1 MFVVT
6 CVRCGA
12 ELGDDAKFCRVCG
25 AAVAGVPSPPPSQV
39 PPPPPPQQYVPPQY
53 PPQGAPPYAPVVG
66 SFKYEI
72 KYRPSYSL
80 LEVKLPAEGYITAEA
95 GAMVYMSSN
104 VEVKTHTRAGQS
116 GVLGTLKV
124 SVLGGETLFI
134 NDFIAHGAEGKV
146 GFVSAPLGD
155 ITQLQIGQ
163 GRGYIIQR
171 SAYIAST
178 PNVKLD
184 TQWQGFT
191 KGLFGQNLFMI
202 KTLGEGDLFVNTFGA
217 IDKHELAPGE
227 KMVVD
232 NFHLCALS
240 DTCQY
245 QVRMFGGLKSTILG
259 GEGLIT
265 EVTGPGEVYVQTK
278 NPKEFA
284 DWLWM
289 YIAPKVQGNRSIKA
303 GGFRIGL

>member
-1 MFVVT
+1 MFVVS
-6 CVRCGA
+6 CPKCGA
-12 ELGDDAKFCRVCG
+12 EVDAAAKFCRICG
-25 AAVAGVPSPPPSQV
+25 ASVAAVQPLPPSSM
-39 PPPPPPQQYVPPQY
+39 PPPPPPPPPVY
-53 PPQGAPPYAPVVG
+53 PQGA
-66 SFKYEI
+66 SIKYEI
-72 KYRPSYSL
+72 KYSPSYSL
-80 LEVKLPAEGYITAEA
+80 LEVQLPANGYITAEA
-95 GAMVYMSSN
+95 GAMTYMSSN
-104 VEVKTHTRAGQS
+104 VEVKTHTRAEQS

-134 NDFIAHGAEGKV
+134 NDFIARGVEGKV

-155 ITQLQIGQ
+155 ITRLEISPSK
-163 GRGYIIQR
+163 GYIIQR

-202 KTLGEGDLFVNTFGA
+202 KTLGSGDLFVNTFGA
-217 IDKHELAPGE
+217 IDRHDLGVGE
-227 KMVVD
+227 KLIVD

-265 EVTGPGEVYVQTK
+265 EVTGPGEVYIQTK

-289 YIAPKVQGNRSIKA
+289 YIAPKVQGSRGGISAK
-303 GGFRIGL
+303 GFRIGL